1 MKFGYQSSVKESES
15 EKKLVQKNPGCA
27 LAESS
32 IWDGESAH
40 VDSDLKNSA
49 EEWAWVASELLN
61 VNFGIWVDCCRFVV
75 CGLWFVEEF
84 QNLLPEFVCLGSWFW
99 NLIILKCFKFSN
111 F

>member
-1 MKFGYQSSVKESES
+1 M
-15 EKKLVQKNPGCA
+15 QKNPGPA

-32 IWDGESAH
+32 IWGGKSTQ
-40 VDSDLKNSA
+40 VDLDLKNSA

-61 VNFGIWVDCCRFVV
+61 VNFGMWVDCCRCVV

-84 QNLLPEFVCLGSWFW
+84 QNFDSEIVCLGSWFQ
-99 NLIILKCFKFSN
+99 NLIIFKSFKFSN